1 MIIFVVNKNIL
12 LYKLRMHILYLL
24 FFEFF
29 KIALF
34 TIGGGLVMIPVIEN
48 TFVKKHKL
56 LKESDIIDMV
66 GITQIVPG
74 LIAINSACFV
84 GHKLAGRKGAF
95 TATFAVILP
104 SMIIIMIIA
113 VLFPLENLSNLHLL
127 QAFQCIRACVLGM
140 FILLACRIG
149 KKVLRSYIDLP
160 LAFLLLALLVSK
172 INSVWI
178 IFISCVSGALY
189 EVYIRSKLMGKKK

>member
-1 MIIFVVNKNIL
+1 
-12 LYKLRMHILYLL
+12 
-24 FFEFF
+24 
-29 KIALF
+29 
-34 TIGGGLVMIPVIEN
+34 MIPVIEN

-66 GITQIVPG
+66 GVTQIVPG

-84 GHKLAGRKGAF
+84 GHKLAGWKGAF
-95 TATFAVILP
+95 TATLGVIFP

-113 VLFPLENLSNLHLL
+113 ALFPLEDLSNLHLL

-140 FILLACRIG
+140 FIFLAYRIG

-178 IFISCVSGALY
+178 IVISCVSGALY

>member
-1 MIIFVVNKNIL
+1 MIIFVANKNIL
-12 LYKLRMHILYLL
+12 LYKPRMHILYLL

-56 LKESDIIDMV
+56 LKESDIVDMI

-84 GHKLAGRKGAF
+84 GHKLAGWKGAF
-95 TATFAVILP
+95 TATLGVILP

-127 QAFQCIRACVLGM
+127 QAFQCIRACVLGV
-140 FILLACRIG
+140 FIFLAYRIG

-160 LAFLLLALLVSK
+160 LAFLLLVLLVSK

-178 IFISCVSGALY
+178 IVISCVSGALY